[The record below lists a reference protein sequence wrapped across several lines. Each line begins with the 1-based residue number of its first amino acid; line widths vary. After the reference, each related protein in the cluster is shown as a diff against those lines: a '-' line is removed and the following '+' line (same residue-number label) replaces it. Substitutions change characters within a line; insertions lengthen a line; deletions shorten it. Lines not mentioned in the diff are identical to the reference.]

1 MITAGEPSV
10 SERLVHD
17 VVRAVMYAR
26 LYGPKNSRLRE
37 TVEEVLRCVRDRA
50 LADGTSSVVLA
61 VVGGQAVL
69 NGDPV
74 LGTALFVGRFASSL
88 AQRGSGGIEVR
99 TDATVD
105 ELLTTLDLLSRRDG
119 PKSTA
124 DANAVLSARGVRGV
138 TFVPPP
144 AEGGEGVG
152 APLEEGDWVLT
163 LHRDSVELLEGVT
176 IASCLGREIDL
187 DNVRGCIQDI
197 LDGLERDASAVLAAA
212 DYPQYDLYTFGH
224 SMRVCLLALDVG
236 RSMTADSEFLAR
248 VGAAAL
254 LHDVGKAL
262 IAVDVLHKPG
272 RLTPDERREIERHP
286 LLGAGLLVAQRRAD
300 PLAVAVA
307 YGHHRTPEG
316 LGYPRTCGEYHQS
329 TVTRLVKICDAYE
342 ALTAVR
348 PYKPAMAPERALRV
362 MLAMKGHF
370 DPDLLKRFVRHLGV
384 HPIGTVV
391 RLGDGRRARVV
402 RQSSDPK
409 RPVVVPLDA
418 DGLPEGGEDAPPL
431 DLSDPKVAE
440 RVSLAPDAP
449 ERRAPS
455 DAPAPPPPPPPPV
468 PLEPPGC

>member
-1 MITAGEPSV
+1 VSGGEPSI

-26 LYGPKNSRLRE
+26 LYGPRNARLRE
-37 TVEEVLRCVRDRA
+37 TAEEILRCVRDRA
-50 LADGTSSVVLA
+50 QADGTPSVVLA

-74 LGTALFVGRFASSL
+74 LGTALFVGRLAASL
-88 AQRGSGGIEVR
+88 ARRGSGGIEVR
-99 TDATVD
+99 LDATVD
-105 ELLTTLDLLSRRDG
+105 DLLTVLDHLSRREG
-119 PKSTA
+119 PRTTA
-124 DANAVLSARGVRGV
+124 DANTELAARGARGVSY
-138 TFVPPP
+138 VPPP

-152 APLEEGDWVLT
+152 APREEGDWVLS

-176 IASCLGREIDL
+176 IAACLGREIDL
-187 DNVRGCIQDI
+187 ESVRGCIQDI
-197 LDGLERDASAVLAAA
+197 LDGLERDAAAVMAAA

-236 RSMTADSEFLAR
+236 RSMTPEPEFLAR

-262 IAVDVLHKPG
+262 IKVEVLHKPG

-316 LGYPRTCGEYHQS
+316 LGYPRTCGEYQQS

-348 PYKPAMAPERALRV
+348 PYKAAMPPDRALRV
-362 MLAMKGHF
+362 MLAMRGHF
-370 DPDLLKRFVRHLGV
+370 DADLLKRFVRHVGV
-384 HPIGTVV
+384 HPVGTVV
-391 RLGDGRRARVV
+391 RLTDGRRARVV
-402 RQSSDPK
+402 RQSADPK
-409 RPVVVPLDA
+409 RPVVVRLD
-418 DGLPEGGEDAPPL
+418 DEGIPEGGEDAIPL
-431 DLSDPKVAE
+431 DLSDPRVAD
-440 RVSLAPDAP
+440 RVSLMPDPPDPGPALGVP
-449 ERRAPS
+449 PGP
-455 DAPAPPPPPPPPV
+455 APAR
-468 PLEPPGC
+468 